1 MSVILCYV
9 STTVPQPLL
18 GATEVSWPPTFQK
31 SGVSNWVPCLWKAV
45 DLWEGACMEP
55 SVNFQ
60 NVAGF
65 ETAATSSHHKS
76 LECFLVMGS
85 RNDLS
90 SLVSGT
96 SISFL
101 YLCPASLTWNETYHS
116 ALLLSHLNF
125 HVFNICQSFTFNDM
139 TRAPRNYI

>member
-1 MSVILCYV
+1 
-9 STTVPQPLL
+9 
-18 GATEVSWPPTFQK
+18 
-31 SGVSNWVPCLWKAV
+31 
-45 DLWEGACMEP
+45 MEP

-76 LECFLVMGS
+76 LECFLVKGS

-101 YLCPASLTWNETYHS
+101 YPCPAPLDLKQNIPFCPSL
-116 ALLLSHLNF
+116 
-125 HVFNICQSFTFNDM
+125 FTFKFSC
-139 TRAPRNYI
+139 AQHLSELHLQ